1 MTTHFN
7 LRHLHLFETVA
18 ACGSFSRAAEVLG
31 MSQPA
36 VSMQIRQLEGDLGTT
51 LFEGPQRQRLSAAG
65 QELLQHARILLA
77 QARAADEALD
87 ALRGLPDDPGG
98 AGAARGFRGL
108 LHLGVVSTAHYF
120 APRLMHAFHQRHPD
134 VRLKLTVAQR
144 SEVLAMLNE
153 HRLDLAISG
162 YPPSEADLEATSF
175 ARHPHCIV
183 AHPSHPLVGRR
194 DLDWAD
200 LRDEHFI
207 FREAGSATRQFL
219 EHLLQQQSIQVRAG
233 LELAGNETIKQAV
246 MCGMGI
252 SFLSAHTFQVELEA
266 GRMALL
272 DVRGM
277 PKHIDWCF
285 VQRRD
290 TQLGGVNAA
299 FRQFVLDE
307 GALYAACRSSVQAP
321 ADSA

>member
-1 MTTHFN
+1 MKNFN
-7 LRHLHLFETVA
+7 LRHLRIFEAVA
-18 ACGSFSRAAEVLG
+18 SAGSFSRAAEVLG
-31 MSQPA
+31 MTQPA
-36 VSMQIRQLEGDLGTT
+36 VSMQIRQLETDLSMT
-51 LFEGPQRQRLSAAG
+51 LFDRPQRQRLSDAG
-65 QELLQHARILLA
+65 HELLQHARLLLA
-77 QARAADEALD
+77 QARAAEEALD
-87 ALRGLPDDPGG
+87 QLRSEPDASGR
-98 AGAARGFRGL
+98 RGHRGL

-120 APRLMHAFHQRHPD
+120 APRLLQAFNLQHPD
-134 VRLKLTVAQR
+134 VRLKLTVARR
-144 SEVLAMLNE
+144 SEVLAMLQE

-183 AHPSHPLVGRR
+183 VHPAHPLVGRR
-194 DLDWAD
+194 RLQWAD

-207 FREAGSATRQFL
+207 FREPGSATRQFL

-252 SFLSAHTFQVELEA
+252 SFLSAHTFQVELEV
-266 GRMALL
+266 GRMAVL
-272 DVRGM
+272 DVVGL

-290 TQLGGVNAA
+290 TQLTGVNAA
-299 FRQFVLDE
+299 FRQFVIDE
-307 GALYAACRSSVQAP
+307 GAQHAACQVAP
-321 ADSA
+321 PAS